1 MTYAAIALILLGFV
15 IGMTFR
21 LRVLISAL
29 ALLLVLSLAVSLA
42 CGLGFLDAALAVMAI
57 QTIVQSSYFGGL
69 LVRAALA
76 KILCERSPT

>member
-21 LRVLISAL
+21 LGVLISAL
-29 ALLLVLSLAVSLA
+29 ALLLVVSLAVSFA
-42 CGLGFLDAALAVMAI
+42 CGLGFLDAALAVMAV
-57 QTIVQSSYFGGL
+57 QTIVQASYFGGL

-76 KILCERSPT
+76 GTLCERSLT